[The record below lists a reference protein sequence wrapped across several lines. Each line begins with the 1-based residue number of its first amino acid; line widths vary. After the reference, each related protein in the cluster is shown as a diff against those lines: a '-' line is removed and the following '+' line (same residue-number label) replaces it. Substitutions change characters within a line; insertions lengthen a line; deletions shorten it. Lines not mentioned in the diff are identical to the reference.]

1 MSGRVLHKVTVR
13 FQPAIG
19 SHPREVVVVGEPTDW
34 RNGLAL
40 EPRADGSFAG
50 ELDLPTGIYAYKL
63 LVDGRHVVD
72 PSAVR
77 RVTTREGHENGL
89 IVLGGTDEP
98 FVLAPAPPHVVP
110 TRHGL
115 RLFVGVRMGALG
127 ASREVRALV
136 SREAEDAESVVL
148 EHAFDHGDL
157 AYFHA
162 VLRGA
167 ASRVRLE
174 VRSED
179 HLSTRVL
186 VSHGRARGTKSLAD
200 HVLCTVFVDR
210 FRGRDVDLEPSYHS
224 TSRPLGGHL
233 DGITRSLDELT
244 ELGIDTLV
252 LTPVHVAESAHR
264 YDFVDPLAVCEDIG
278 GEASLVRLLDE
289 AHARGMKVFADV
301 SFSHAGAE
309 FPPAKDVL
317 ALGRASPH
325 ADMFLFSKEG
335 TLLHYGTRER
345 APLVDQRHP
354 EVVALAEATARW
366 LGRLGFDGLRLDMVA
381 ELPEET
387 ATVLREAFLAERPS
401 GIVYGEVVPQHAWR
415 YASFLDAS
423 TDFSYFEAARATFA
437 TDQAS
442 LGDLVRA
449 VIEGDLLRGV
459 DESTSTVR
467 FLSTHDHARFA
478 SVAVDA
484 PGDRFALAWLF
495 TVFLPGAPMLLYGE
509 EIGLAAREAARAAE
523 DVWPDRMPMVFDRR
537 LRDEA
542 LRAVVRDITALRR
555 DHPALRSGPIEWLH
569 VGDDLVVA
577 RRRLEGDV
585 VFLVMS
591 TSHEP
596 REVEV
601 DDPTRPEP
609 TFVLGIGGAALRGK
623 VVELPGRSAA
633 ILSGGKPPE
642 GRTTAEVLRNLALVS
657 EDMAH
662 GRAEPLSRP
671 TRIDFAVTE
680 ACNLACVH
688 CITDAPRR
696 TRERTFRELSQATID
711 ALAEDLSY
719 ATYFGFV
726 HGGES
731 LTSPMTTRVLEAIRE
746 AKAGL
751 PYTAHLLTNGMLLD
765 GKRATGL
772 ASLGVNSVSISLDGH
787 DALTNDAIRVGARF
801 ETIVGNVREVVEAR
815 RGVGLDL
822 RIGLS
827 VVVMAENVTRLP
839 SLVELAARLGVDWVK
854 LEELVPVSSRARRSL
869 LAPADTARYVDEA
882 RAVGARLGLTVV
894 DHTDPSPVFPCT
906 ATDAQASFLRDD
918 AFANRFEDFHPCRA
932 AWEIACV
939 EPDGQV
945 RLGDFFGPVLGR
957 VGPTSIASL
966 WSSPVAREHRE
977 RVVAVRPCGRGPR
990 ACERHAI

>member
-1 MSGRVLHKVTVR
+1 MKGRVHTLTLTFR
-13 FQPAIG
+13 PPA
-19 SHPREVVVVGEPTDW
+19 SAEPREVAVVGETSDW

-40 EPRADGSFAG
+40 ERRDDGSFAR
-50 ELDLPTGIYAYKL
+50 ELRLPPGVYAYKL

-72 PSAVR
+72 PSAAR
-77 RVTTREGHENGL
+77 RTTTPEGHENGL
-89 IVLGGTDEP
+89 IVLDGTDEP
-98 FVLAPAPPHVVP
+98 FLFAPAPPFAVP

-115 RLFVGVRMGALG
+115 RILVGVREAAL
-127 ASREVRALV
+127 ADARDVTVLV
-136 SREAEDAESVVL
+136 SHDDAPEANVTL
-148 EHAFDHGDL
+148 EHGFRHGDL
-157 AYFHA
+157 AYFHT

-167 ASRVRLE
+167 ASRVRVE
-174 VRSED
+174 ARSGG
-179 HLSTRVL
+179 HRSTSVL
-186 VSHGRARGTKSLAD
+186 VSHGRARGATSLAD

-210 FRGRDVDLEPSYHS
+210 FRGRDVDLDPSYRS
-224 TSRPLGGHL
+224 TSRALGGHL
-233 DGITRSLDELT
+233 DGITRSLDELH

-252 LTPVHVAESAHR
+252 LTPIHVAESAHR
-264 YDFVDPLAVCEDIG
+264 YDFVDPLVVCEDLG
-278 GEASLVRLLDE
+278 GEASLVRLLDA

-301 SFSHAGAE
+301 SFSHAGAD

-317 ALGRASPH
+317 ALGRASPR
-325 ADMFLFSKEG
+325 ADMFLFSREG

-354 EVVALAEATARW
+354 EVVALAKATAGR

-387 ATVLREAFLAERPS
+387 AAVIREAFLAARPL
-401 GIVYGEVVPQHAWR
+401 GIVYGEVVPRHAWR

-423 TDFSYFEAARATFA
+423 TDFSYFEAARRTFA
-437 TDQAS
+437 TDEAS

-449 VIEGDLLRGV
+449 VLEGDLLRGV
-459 DESTSTVR
+459 DEGTSTVR

-478 SVAVDA
+478 SVAIDA

-495 TVFLPGAPMLLYGE
+495 TVFLPGTPMLLYGE
-509 EIGLAAREAARAAE
+509 EIGLAARGSARDAE
-523 DVWPDRMPMVFDRR
+523 DVWPDRMPMVFDPR

-542 LRAVVRDITALRR
+542 LRAVVRDVTALRR
-555 DHPALRSGPIEWLH
+555 NHPALRSGPIEWLH

-577 RRRLEGDV
+577 RRRHEGDV
-585 VFLVMS
+585 VFLVIS

-601 DDPTRPEP
+601 DDPTRPDP
-609 TFVLGIGGAALRGK
+609 TLVLGIGGATLRGA
-623 VVELPGRSAA
+623 VVGLPGRSAA
-633 ILSGGKPPE
+633 VLTGGKTPE
-642 GRTTAEVLRNLALVS
+642 GRTTAAVLRNLALVS
-657 EDMAH
+657 DDMAH

-696 TRERTFRELSQATID
+696 TRERTFREISQATID
-711 ALAEDLSY
+711 TLAEDLAY

-731 LTSPMTTRVLEAIRE
+731 LTSPMTVRLLEAIRD
-746 AKAGL
+746 AKGGG
-751 PYTAHLLTNGMLLD
+751 PYAAHLLSNGMLLD
-765 GKRATGL
+765 AKRATAL
-772 ASLGVNSVSISLDGH
+772 VSLGVNSLSVSLDGH
-787 DALTNDAIRVGARF
+787 DALTNDTIRVGGRF
-801 ETIVGNVREVVEAR
+801 ETIVANVREVVEAR
-815 RGVGLDL
+815 RADGLDL

-827 VVVMAENVTRLP
+827 VVVMAENVAGLP

-854 LEELVPVSSRARRSL
+854 LEELVPVSARARRSL
-869 LAPADTARYVDEA
+869 LVPADTARHVHEA
-882 RAVGARLGLTVV
+882 RAVGERLGLRVV

-906 ATDAQASFLRDD
+906 ATEAQARFLRDD

-932 AWEIACV
+932 PWEIACV

-957 VGPTSIASL
+957 VGPASIAGL
-966 WSSPVAREHRE
+966 WSSPPAREHRE
-977 RVVAVRPCGRGPR
+977 RVVAERPCSRGPR
-990 ACERHAI
+990 ACERSTR